1 MDSLEGI
8 KEAKSLPAIQIL
20 CLHLYD
26 LLEGAKRMFRLMLS
40 RRNEVIFLSMRTN
53 FNGNVTAMII
63 GSWRVVPQDASAPLT
78 ARKYSTTV

>member
-26 LLEGAKRMFRLMLS
+26 LLEGAKRMFRLILS
-40 RRNEVIFLSMRTN
+40 RRNEIIF
-53 FNGNVTAMII
+53 FGCGAEF
-63 GSWRVVPQDASAPLT
+63 Q
-78 ARKYSTTV
+78 